1 MIKCK
6 KERSKV
12 KRIFN
17 NFYWFFACCTVFL
30 WAGELS
36 AAQMPNPR
44 SASVTSVSGARNS
57 SDKVV
62 TRGNGGAVVSRSAT
76 GANNSRVAARSASDS
91 RMVARSGVNV
101 SNRSAMPVSA
111 NRSATVARSAA
122 ARGLPARNASLVS
135 DMGIMRAAT
144 RSRATA
150 VFDDVSK
157 IGGGYAK
164 CREAYATCMDQFCA
178 KSNDEYRR
186 CYCSSRFID
195 FRDTKAAFDQAMTL
209 LAQFE
214 DNNLNAVDKT
224 AAEVDAMYS
233 ATVGEAAIKRDTSG
247 AQSILNEI
255 GDLLSGKKKAN
266 TSEGMGLIELDFSTS
281 MDDIWGG
288 GGSSIFD
295 SDSGTNISE
304 LEGVSLYNAANKQC
318 LEIIADSCESSAILN
333 MSTSAYNIMITQDCN
348 AYEKVIEAQRD
359 KVEQTVRQAEKY
371 LREARLEEYRAHN
384 SADVNECV
392 DKVRAAILADT
403 ACGANYN
410 RCLDFSG
417 LFINQSTGEP
427 IYGPQLFK
435 LAEQI
440 ELDGSS
446 DVVGANSDFS
456 KFLDTKR
463 LFANSALD
471 TCRDNADLVWN
482 EFKRTAIIEIAQAQD
497 EKIEEVKMSCVS
509 TMKECYDT
517 QSGAL
522 KSFDDTSA
530 QVTGALSAAAAR
542 DMCKDK
548 VIACA
553 ALYGDSDSCK
563 FDKSG
568 RFDMGESTEECGL
581 QSLLNF
587 VNVVDETRIAEGC
600 ESALQSYANELCT
613 PTTTGKSGT
622 TTAKQYPWKCR
633 LMKIDDGKYDEE
645 TGAVK
650 VAATQESLKGI
661 LNYRAG
667 TVCRGIDKV
676 QDNLIGDQ
684 IDTII
689 SDISEQ
695 LYGMLTADCESMDGS
710 WVDGVATLDDIDG
723 VINGGSFN
731 ADIQVGGKDLNSSG
745 LGICINDPLLAT
757 CIGYNE
763 GTDDIATYDVGTR
776 TCKFMTD
783 WLQDKCEMLGGFWEN
798 NTCYVRKH

>member
-1 MIKCK
+1 M
-6 KERSKV
+6 

-17 NFYWFFACCTVFL
+17 NFYWFFACCTAFL

-91 RMVARSGVNV
+91 RMVARSGANV
-101 SNRSAMPVSA
+101 SNRSAMPAV

-150 VFDDVSK
+150 VFDDISK

-247 AQSILNEI
+247 AQSVLNEI
-255 GDLLSGKKKAN
+255 GDLLSGKKKVN
-266 TSEGMGLIELDFSTS
+266 NDNSMGLIELDFSTS

-348 AYEKVIEAQRD
+348 AYEKVIETQRD

-446 DVVGANSDFS
+446 DVVGKNSDFS

-568 RFDMGESTEECGL
+568 RFDKKASTDKCGL

-633 LMKIDDGKYDEE
+633 LMKIDDGKYNEE
-645 TGAVK
+645 TGAVETK
-650 VAATQESLKGI
+650 ATQKSLKGI
-661 LNYRAG
+661 LDYRAE
-667 TVCRGIDKV
+667 TVCRDINEV
-676 QDNLIGDQ
+676 QDNLVGDQ

-695 LYGMLTADCESMDGS
+695 LGGMLKTECESMGATWYDGQS
-710 WVDGVATLDDIDG
+710 LENNPNIINKGTFNSGV
-723 VINGGSFN
+723 F
-731 ADIQVGGKDLNSSG
+731 VGEGLNDSG
-745 LGICINDPLLAT
+745 LGYCINDPKLSACL
-757 CIGYNE
+757 GYND
-763 GTDDIATYDVGTR
+763 GDDDSAVAIYYDMGAR
-776 TCKFMTD
+776 TCKFTTD
-783 WLQDKCEMLGGFWEN
+783 WLQEKCTLLGGEWQDDAM
-798 NTCYVRKH
+798 CYIRKH